1 MSNIILRN
9 PGHHFG
15 YIQLPL
21 VIDTLYPEDKEQ
33 ICWSPAALIERE
45 IFKSEVDV
53 MYRFGETGTL
63 QYMGKAT
70 ELRTTREQRFLRIDT
85 TNCEFFVLLKEY
97 VTRNRPVS
105 QHRPFLSS
113 VHIDNFISDVH
124 LVASTLHDEETG
136 VPNDTVLNMVVITLV
151 E

>member
-1 MSNIILRN
+1 MSNILRN
-9 PGHHFG
+9 SCHHFG
-15 YIQLPL
+15 YIHLPDL
-21 VIDTLYPEDKEQ
+21 LQTIYPEDKEAV
-33 ICWSPAALIERE
+33 CWSPFALIERE

-53 MYRFGETGTL
+53 MFRFGATGKL

-85 TNCEFFVLLKEY
+85 TNCEFFVLLQEY
-97 VTRNRPVS
+97 VKQNRPVY

-113 VHIDNFISDVH
+113 MHIDSFISDVH
-124 LVASTLHDEETG
+124 LVASTIHDEETG
-136 VPNDTVLNMVVITLV
+136 FPKDTVLNMVVITLV

>member
-1 MSNIILRN
+1 MSNILRN

-53 MYRFGETGTL
+53 MYRFGSNGEL
-63 QYMGKAT
+63 YYLGKAI

-85 TNCEFFVLLKEY
+85 TDCGLFFQLQEY
-97 VTRNRPVS
+97 VKQNRPVS